1 MRGAT
6 YFLCIRQII
15 YLISIHAPHAGCDSE
30 KHSFNGMIR
39 EFQSTHPMRGAT
51 DDEEDEDEEEE
62 ISIHA
67 PHAGCDYSILGYA
80 VH

>member
-6 YFLCIRQII
+6 RYWDKADLPK
-15 YLISIHAPHAGCDSE
+15 LI
-30 KHSFNGMIR
+30 
-39 EFQSTHPMRGAT
+39 FQSTHPMRGAT

-67 PHAGCDYSILGYA
+67 PHAGCD
-80 VH
+80 

>member
-1 MRGAT
+1 
-6 YFLCIRQII
+6 
-15 YLISIHAPHAGCDSE
+15 
-30 KHSFNGMIR
+30 
-39 EFQSTHPMRGAT
+39 MRGAT